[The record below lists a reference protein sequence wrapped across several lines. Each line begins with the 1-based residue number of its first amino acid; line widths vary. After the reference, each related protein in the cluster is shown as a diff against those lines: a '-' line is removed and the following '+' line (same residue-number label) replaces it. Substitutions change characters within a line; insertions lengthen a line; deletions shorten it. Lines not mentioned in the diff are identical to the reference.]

1 MPTRHW
7 DRSFLESSQG
17 RIIALL
23 RQGSRTIEE
32 LSTALGLTGNAVR
45 SHIAALERNGFVVP
59 AEQRRTSRKPA
70 QVYAIRPEAEQRLS
84 KAYAPVLAG
93 LLQILARKMEPAEL
107 RGLMRE
113 VGEELAVG
121 HPAPKGDRLA
131 SARAAATVLNE
142 LGGAV
147 AVEHNNGELRLK
159 GDSCPLAEAV
169 RAYPEACR
177 AVGALVSRVVG
188 ASVTEQCDHGDRP
201 RCNFRIADPKPGPIP
216 TSP

>member
-1 MPTRHW
+1 MPTRLW

-17 RIIALL
+17 RIIVLL

-45 SHIAALERNGFVVP
+45 SHITALERNGFVVP
-59 AEQRRTSRKPA
+59 AERRRTSRKPA

-93 LLQILARKMEPAEL
+93 LLQILARKMDPAEL
-107 RGLMRE
+107 RSLMRE
-113 VGEELAVG
+113 VGEQLALG
-121 HPAPKGDRLA
+121 QPASKADRLA
-131 SARAAATVLNE
+131 GARAAAMVLND

-147 AVEHNNGELRLK
+147 EVEHHNGELRLR
-159 GDSCPLAEAV
+159 GDGCPLAEAV
-169 RAYPEACR
+169 RVHPVACR
-177 AVGALVSRVVG
+177 AVEALVSRVVG

-201 RCNFRIADPKPGPIP
+201 RCNFRIANPEPGPAA
-216 TSP
+216 TSQ

>member
-7 DRSFLESSQG
+7 DRSFRESSQG
-17 RIIALL
+17 RIIGLL

-70 QVYAIRPEAEQRLS
+70 QAYAIRAEAEQRLS

-93 LLQILARKMEPAEL
+93 LLHILTRKMDPADL
-107 RGLMRE
+107 RSLMRE
-113 VGEELAVG
+113 VGEQLADG
-121 HPAPKGDRLA
+121 HPASKADRLVG
-131 SARAAATVLNE
+131 ARAAAKILND
-142 LGGAV
+142 LGGAIE
-147 AVEHNNGELRLK
+147 VEHNNGELRLK
-159 GDSCPLAEAV
+159 ADSCPLAEAV

-216 TSP
+216 TGP

>member
-1 MPTRHW
+1 MPTRLW

-17 RIIALL
+17 RIIVLL

-45 SHIAALERNGFVVP
+45 SHITALERNGFVVP
-59 AEQRRTSRKPA
+59 AERRRTSRKPA

-93 LLQILARKMEPAEL
+93 LLQILARKMDPAEL

-113 VGEELAVG
+113 VGEQLALG
-121 HPAPKGDRLA
+121 QPASKADRLA
-131 SARAAATVLNE
+131 GARAAAMVLND

-147 AVEHNNGELRLK
+147 EVEHHNGELRLR
-159 GDSCPLAEAV
+159 GDGCPLAEAV
-169 RAYPEACR
+169 RVNPDACR
-177 AVGALVSRVVG
+177 AVEALVSRLVG

-201 RCNFRIADPKPGPIP
+201 RCSFRIVDPKSGPIP
-216 TSP
+216 TGP

>member
-1 MPTRHW
+1 MPTRLW

-17 RIIALL
+17 RIIVLL

-45 SHIAALERNGFVVP
+45 SHITALERNGFVVP
-59 AEQRRTSRKPA
+59 AERRRTSRKPA

-93 LLQILARKMEPAEL
+93 LLQILARKMDPAEL

-113 VGEELAVG
+113 VGEQLALG
-121 HPAPKGDRLA
+121 QPASKADRLA
-131 SARAAATVLNE
+131 GARAAAMVLND

-147 AVEHNNGELRLK
+147 EVEHHNGELRLR
-159 GDSCPLAEAV
+159 GDGCPLAEAV
-169 RAYPEACR
+169 RVHPVACR
-177 AVGALVSRVVG
+177 AVEALVSRVVG

-201 RCNFRIADPKPGPIP
+201 RCNFRIAYPEPRPAA
-216 TSP
+216 TSQ

>member
-7 DRSFLESSQG
+7 DRSFLDSSQG

-70 QVYAIRPEAEQRLS
+70 QAYAIRPEAEQRLS

-93 LLQILARKMEPAEL
+93 LLQILARKMDPADL
-107 RGLMRE
+107 RSLMRE
-113 VGEELAVG
+113 VGEQLADG
-121 HPAPKGDRLA
+121 HAASKADRLA
-131 SARAAATVLNE
+131 GVRAAAMVLND

-147 AVEHNNGELRLK
+147 VVEQHNGELQLR
-159 GDSCPLAEAV
+159 GDGCPLAEAV
-169 RAYPEACR
+169 RVHPEACR
-177 AVGALVSRVVG
+177 AVEALVSRVVG
-188 ASVTEQCDHGDRP
+188 ASVTEQCQHGDRP
-201 RCNFRIADPKPGPIP
+201 RCNFRIANPETGPNP
-216 TSP
+216 SSE

>member
-45 SHIAALERNGFVVP
+45 SHITVAGAQRLRGCLPNGAAP
-59 AEQRRTSRKPA
+59 AAKPA
-70 QVYAIRPEAEQRLS
+70 QVYAIRAEGEQRLS

-93 LLQILARKMEPAEL
+93 LLQVLARKMDPAEF

-113 VGEELAVG
+113 VGEELAG
-121 HPAPKGDRLA
+121 QATRLE
-131 SARAAATVLNE
+131 SRSTRRRTS
-142 LGGAV
+142 GCHG
-147 AVEHNNGELRLK
+147 
-159 GDSCPLAEAV
+159 
-169 RAYPEACR
+169 PE
-177 AVGALVSRVVG
+177 
-188 ASVTEQCDHGDRP
+188 
-201 RCNFRIADPKPGPIP
+201 
-216 TSP
+216 

>member
-23 RQGSRTIEE
+23 RQGSRTVDE
-32 LSTALGLTGNAVR
+32 LSNALGLTGNAVR
-45 SHIAALERNGFVVP
+45 SHITVLERNGFVIP
-59 AEQRRTSRKPA
+59 AERRRTSRKPA
-70 QVYAIRPEAEQRLS
+70 QVYAIRPEGEQWLS
-84 KAYAPVLAG
+84 KAYAPMLAG
-93 LLQILARKMEPAEL
+93 LLQVLARKMDPAEL

-121 HPAPKGDRLA
+121 LPTPKADRLA
-131 SARAAATVLNE
+131 GARAAAAVLNE

-147 AVEHNNGELRLK
+147 EVEHNNGELRLR
-159 GDSCPLAEAV
+159 GDGCPLAEAV
-169 RAYPEACR
+169 RVHPEACR

-201 RCNFRIADPKPGPIP
+201 RCNFRIANPKPGPIP
-216 TSP
+216 TGQ